1 MQLVY
6 MGFTQEASLRCF
18 HFQRV
23 LAQSNL
29 ANLPRVVQ
37 FTLKADMSLF
47 MQYRIPVQEGPAIC
61 LQILTNE
68 LEAADVNA
76 AANIEPAQA
85 QTSYA
90 VTTEHLTSFVSARTI
105 SEEARLARRK
115 PRPPFKPSN
124 SSQLK
129 LPPRIN

>member
-6 MGFTQEASLRCF
+6 MGFTQEAALRCF

-23 LAQSNL
+23 LTQARL
-29 ANLPRVVQ
+29 TNLPKVVQ

-47 MQYRIPVQEGPAIC
+47 MRFRIPVQEGPALC
-61 LQILTNE
+61 LQILTDALAGSDE
-68 LEAADVNA
+68 TAV
-76 AANIEPAQA
+76 EPA
-85 QTSYA
+85 SYA
-90 VTTEHLTSFVSARTI
+90 VTPEHLSTFASARTVV
-105 SEEARLARRK
+105 EEARAARRK
-115 PRPPFKPSN
+115 PRAPFKPSN

>member
-23 LAQSNL
+23 LTQSRL
-29 ANLPRVVQ
+29 TNLPKIVQ

-61 LQILTNE
+61 LQILTDTLAGSDE
-68 LEAADVNA
+68 KTM
-76 AANIEPAQA
+76 EPA
-85 QTSYA
+85 SYA
-90 VTTEHLTSFVSARTI
+90 VTTEHLSSFASARTI
-105 SEEARLARRK
+105 SEEAKLARRK

-129 LPPRIN
+129 LPPKVN

>member
-23 LAQSNL
+23 LTQSGL
-29 ANLPRVVQ
+29 SNLPRVVQ
-37 FTLKADMSLF
+37 FTLKADMSMF

-61 LQILTNE
+61 LQILTGV
-68 LEAADVNA
+68 LEGSDEN
-76 AANIEPAQA
+76 AQA
-85 QTSYA
+85 PVSYA
-90 VTTEHLTSFVSARTI
+90 VTTEHLSSFVSARTT
-105 SEEARLARRK
+105 SEEARQAKRK
-115 PRPPFKPSN
+115 PRPPFRPSN
-124 SSQLK
+124 ASQLK

>member
-18 HFQRV
+18 HFQRI
-23 LAQSNL
+23 LTQSRL
-29 ANLPRVVQ
+29 TNLPKIVQ

-47 MQYRIPVQEGPAIC
+47 MQHHIPVQEGPAIC
-61 LQILTNE
+61 LQILTDTLDGSDENE
-68 LEAADVNA
+68 VASA
-76 AANIEPAQA
+76 
-85 QTSYA
+85 SYA
-90 VTTEHLTSFVSARTI
+90 VTKEHLSTFVSARTTI
-105 SEEARLARRK
+105 AEAKAARRK
-115 PRPPFKPSN
+115 PRPPFKPSS

>member
-23 LAQSNL
+23 LTQARL
-29 ANLPRVVQ
+29 ANLPKVVQ
-37 FTLKADMSLF
+37 FTMKADMSLF
-47 MQYRIPVQEGPAIC
+47 MRYRIPVQEGPALC
-61 LQILTNE
+61 LQILTDTLSGSDENTVFPE
-68 LEAADVNA
+68 
-76 AANIEPAQA
+76 
-85 QTSYA
+85 SYA
-90 VTTEHLTSFVSARTI
+90 VTTEHLSTFASART
-105 SEEARLARRK
+105 SVEEAKAARRK